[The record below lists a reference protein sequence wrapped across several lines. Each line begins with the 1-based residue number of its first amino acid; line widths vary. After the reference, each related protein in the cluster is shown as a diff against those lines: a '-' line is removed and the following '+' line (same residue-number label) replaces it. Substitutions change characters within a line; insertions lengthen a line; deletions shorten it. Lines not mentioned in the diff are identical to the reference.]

1 MAKLITLKHLNDG
14 HIEDIIEALHR
25 YGASDTAYFVEIQ
38 VDAVLSKQN
47 VDERLKKEGLI

>member
-47 VDERLKKEGLI
+47 VD